1 MALVKYSTVFFPLRS
16 LRLFVSIKKAY
27 YHSEPHSIDL
37 FHDKDW
43 IVKRPK
49 FLNIPK
55 NEHSKLDIF
64 QFNFNKSESNNVYLQ
79 DSSFKDNL
87 DKAMQFIYND
97 KLSSLDAKQVPI
109 KNLAWL
115 KLRDYIYQQ
124 LKDPKLQAKTYVPS
138 VSEII
143 HPSSPGNL
151 ISLLINCNKISN
163 LVWKSVLKYSLGN
176 NITTLDKFI
185 HVLQQ
190 TFDHVYE
197 QEILPMMTNTDDTDG
212 AHNVDITNPA
222 EWFPEARKI
231 RRHIIMHIGPT
242 NSGKTYRALQKLKS
256 VDRGYYAG
264 PLRLL
269 AREVYDRFH
278 AEKIR
283 CNLLTGEEVIRDL
296 DDRGNSAGL
305 TSGTVEMVPINQKF
319 DVVVLDEIQMM
330 SDGDRGWAWTNAL
343 LGVVSKEVHL
353 CGEKSVLPL
362 VKSIVKMTGDKLTI
376 NEYERLGKLSVE
388 EKPIKDGI
396 KGLRKGDCVV
406 AFSKKKILDLKL
418 KIEKDTNL
426 KVAVIYGSLP
436 PETRV
441 QQAALF
447 NNGEYDIMVA
457 SDAIGMGLN
466 LSIDR
471 VVFTTNMKYNG
482 EELME
487 MTSSQIKQIGGRAG
501 RFKSRSASGGVP
513 QGFITSFESKVLKSV
528 RKAIEAPVEYLK
540 TAVTWPTD
548 EICAQLMTQFP
559 PGTPTSVL
567 LQTISDEL
575 EKSSDNLF
583 TLSDLKSKLKVIGL
597 FEHMEDIPFF
607 DKLKLSNA
615 PVKDMPMVTKAFTK
629 FCETIAKRHTRGLL
643 SYRLP
648 FNLLDYNCIPNES
661 YSLEVY
667 ESLYNIITLY
677 FWLSN
682 RYPNYFIDMESAKDL
697 KYFCEMIIF
706 EKLDRLKKN
715 PYAHKPFGSTRG
727 HLSSSRR
734 RLRT

>member
-1 MALVKYSTVFFPLRS
+1 MLASHCIAVSPLRS
-16 LRLFVSIKKAY
+16 FRLFFVINKAY
-27 YHSEPHSIDL
+27 YHHGSKNIDP
-37 FHDKDW
+37 FNDKNW

-49 FLNIPK
+49 FLNLPK
-55 NEHSKLDIF
+55 NEHSKLDTF
-64 QFNFNKSESNNVYLQ
+64 EFKFSKGENGNVYLQ

-87 DKAMQFIYND
+87 DKAMQFIYNE
-97 KLSSLDAKQVPI
+97 KLTSLDAEQVPI

-115 KLRDYIYQQ
+115 KLRDSIYSQ
-124 LKDPKLQAKTYVPS
+124 LKHTSKQPPAYVPPL
-138 VSEII
+138 SELI
-143 HPSSPGNL
+143 HLSCPSNL
-151 ISLLINCNKISN
+151 IPLLMNCNKVNNSIWKAILKNGQSN
-163 LVWKSVLKYSLGN
+163 DVS
-176 NITTLDKFI
+176 TLDKFI
-185 HVLQQ
+185 YILQQ
-190 TFDHVYE
+190 TFDHTYE

-222 EWFPEARKI
+222 EWFSEARKI

-269 AREVYDRFH
+269 AREVYDRFQN
-278 AEKIR
+278 EKVR

-296 DDRGNSAGL
+296 DDKGNPAGL

-330 SDGDRGWAWTNAL
+330 SDLDRGWAWTNAL

-362 VKSIVKMTGDKLTI
+362 IKNIVKMTGDKLTI
-376 NEYERLGKLSVE
+376 NEYERLGKLTVE
-388 EKPIKDGI
+388 DSPVKDGI

-441 QQAALF
+441 QQASLF
-447 NNGEYDIMVA
+447 NSGNYDIMVA

-482 EELME
+482 EELAE

-501 RFKSRSASGGVP
+501 RFKSTSASGDVP
-513 QGFITSFESKVLKSV
+513 QGFITGFESKVLKSV
-528 RKAIEAPVEYLK
+528 RKAIESPVEYLK

-559 PGTPTSVL
+559 PGTPASTL
-567 LQTISDEL
+567 LQTIADEL
-575 EKSSDNLF
+575 EKSSNKLF
-583 TLSDLKSKLKVIGL
+583 TLSDLKNKLKIIAL
-597 FEHMEDIPFF
+597 FEHMEDIPFL

-648 FNLLDYNCIPNES
+648 FNLLDYKCIPSES

-682 RYPNYFIDMESAKDL
+682 RYPNYFIDMESAKDM

-715 PYAHKPFGSTRG
+715 PYARKPYASTRDQWPPSG
-727 HLSSSRR
+727 RR
-734 RLRT
+734 VHT

>member
-49 FLNIPK
+49 FLNLPK

-163 LVWKSVLKYSLGN
+163 LVWKSVLKYSLSN

-607 DKLKLSNA
+607 DK
-615 PVKDMPMVTKAFTK
+615 
-629 FCETIAKRHTRGLL
+629 
-643 SYRLP
+643 
-648 FNLLDYNCIPNES
+648 
-661 YSLEVY
+661 
-667 ESLYNIITLY
+667 
-677 FWLSN
+677 
-682 RYPNYFIDMESAKDL
+682 
-697 KYFCEMIIF
+697 
-706 EKLDRLKKN
+706 
-715 PYAHKPFGSTRG
+715 
-727 HLSSSRR
+727 
-734 RLRT
+734 

>member
-1 MALVKYSTVFFPLRS
+1 MMLASHCIAVSQLRS
-16 LRLFVSIKKAY
+16 FRLLFSIRKAY
-27 YHSEPHSIDL
+27 YHHEPKNIDL
-37 FHDKDW
+37 FNDKNW
-43 IVKRPK
+43 IVKRPQ
-49 FLNIPK
+49 FLNLPK
-55 NEHSKLDIF
+55 NERSKLDTF
-64 QFNFNKSESNNVYLQ
+64 EFNFSKGENDNVYVQ
-79 DSSFKDNL
+79 DASFKDNL
-87 DKAMQFIYND
+87 DKAMQFIYNE
-97 KLSSLDAKQVPI
+97 KLSSLDAEQVPI

-115 KLRDYIYQQ
+115 KLRDYIYSQ
-124 LKDPKLQAKTYVPS
+124 LKHSRKQPSAYVPS
-138 VSEII
+138 LSELI
-143 HPSSPGNL
+143 HLSYPSNL
-151 ISLLINCNKISN
+151 ITLLMNCNKVSNSIWKVILQNGQNNDIS
-163 LVWKSVLKYSLGN
+163 
-176 NITTLDKFI
+176 TLDKFVYI
-185 HVLQQ
+185 LQQ
-190 TFDHVYE
+190 TFDHTYE

-212 AHNVDITNPA
+212 AHNVDITNPS
-222 EWFPEARKI
+222 EWFSEARKI

-269 AREVYDRFH
+269 AREVYDRFQN
-278 AEKIR
+278 EKVR

-296 DDRGNSAGL
+296 DDKGNPAGL

-330 SDGDRGWAWTNAL
+330 SDLDRGWAWTNAL

-362 VKSIVKMTGDKLTI
+362 IKSIVKMTGDKLTI
-376 NEYERLGKLSVE
+376 NEYDRLGKLTVE
-388 EKPIKDGI
+388 NSPVKDGI

-418 KIEKDTNL
+418 KIEKDTDL

-441 QQAALF
+441 QQASLF
-447 NNGEYDIMVA
+447 NSGNYDIMVA

-482 EELME
+482 EELVE

-501 RFKSRSASGGVP
+501 RFKSTSTSGYVP
-513 QGFITSFESKVLKSV
+513 QGYITGFESRVLKSV
-528 RKAIEAPVEYLK
+528 RKAIESPVEYLK

-559 PGTPTSVL
+559 PGTPASTL
-567 LQTISDEL
+567 LQTIADEL
-575 EKSSDNLF
+575 EKSSDKLF
-583 TLSDLKSKLKVIGL
+583 TLSDLKNKLKIIAL
-597 FEHMEDIPFF
+597 FEHMEDIPFL

-648 FNLLDYNCIPNES
+648 FNLLDYKCIPDES
-661 YSLEVY
+661 YSLEIY

-682 RYPNYFIDMESAKDL
+682 RYPNYFIDMESAKDM

-715 PYAHKPFGSTRG
+715 PYARKPYGSTRDQR
-727 HLSSSRR
+727 SPSKRR
-734 RLRT
+734 PYT

>member
-1 MALVKYSTVFFPLRS
+1 MHLAKFKVSASSLRS
-16 LRLFVSIKKAY
+16 FRLLVFVKKAH
-27 YHSEPHSIDL
+27 YHHGTHNIDL
-37 FHDKDW
+37 FHDKNW
-43 IVKRPK
+43 IVRGPK
-49 FLNIPK
+49 FLHLP
-55 NEHSKLDIF
+55 ESERTKLDIF
-64 QFNFNKSESNNVYLQ
+64 QFNINRGESDTVYLQ
-79 DSSFKDNL
+79 DSCFKDNL
-87 DKAMQFIYND
+87 DKAMQFIYNE
-97 KLSSLDAKQVPI
+97 KLSSLDAKQAPI

-115 KLRDYIYQQ
+115 KLRDSIYQQ
-124 LKDPKLQAKTYVPS
+124 LKDPRQQSQTYVPS
-138 VSEII
+138 ISEII
-143 HPSSPGNL
+143 HPSSPNNL
-151 ISLLINCNKISN
+151 VPLLINCNKINNSIWKAILKNGQSN
-163 LVWKSVLKYSLGN
+163 DIS
-176 NITTLDKFI
+176 TLDKFI
-185 HVLQQ
+185 HILQQ
-190 TFDHVYE
+190 TFDHTYE
-197 QEILPMMTNTDDTDG
+197 QNILPMMMNANDTDG

-222 EWFPEARKI
+222 EWFSEARKI

-242 NSGKTYRALQKLKS
+242 NSGKTYRALRKLKS

-269 AREVYDRFH
+269 AREVYDRFQN
-278 AEKIR
+278 EKVR

-296 DDRGNSAGL
+296 DDKGNPAGL

-330 SDGDRGWAWTNAL
+330 SDVDRGWAWTNAL

-376 NEYERLGKLSVE
+376 NEYERLGKLTVE
-388 EKPIKDGI
+388 DKPVVDGI

-418 KIEKDTNL
+418 KIEKDTSL

-441 QQAALF
+441 QQASLF
-447 NNGEYDIMVA
+447 NKGEYDVMVA

-501 RFKSRSASGGVP
+501 RFKSRSTSDDIP
-513 QGFITSFESKVLKSV
+513 QGFITSFESKVLKSI
-528 RKAIEAPVEYLK
+528 RKAIESPVEYLK

-548 EICAQLMTQFP
+548 EICAHLMTQFP
-559 PGTPTSVL
+559 PGTPASAL

-575 EKSSDNLF
+575 EKSSDKLF
-583 TLSDLKSKLKVIGL
+583 TLSDLKNKVKIIGL
-597 FEHMEDIPFF
+597 FEQMEDIPFL

-615 PVKDMPMVTKAFTK
+615 PVKDMPMVTNAFTK

-643 SYRLP
+643 SYQLP
-648 FNLLDYNCIPNES
+648 FNLLNYNCIPNES

-682 RYPNYFIDMESAKDL
+682 RYPNYFIDMESARDM

-715 PYAHKPFGSTRG
+715 PYARKPFAPTKG
-727 HLSSSRR
+727 HFPSSKRR
-734 RLRT
+734 SHT

>member
-1 MALVKYSTVFFPLRS
+1 MTLATYSTFTFPLRS
-16 LRLFVSIKKAY
+16 FRLLVFVKKAH
-27 YHSEPHSIDL
+27 YHHGPHNIDL
-37 FHDKDW
+37 FHDKNW
-43 IVKRPK
+43 IVKRPT
-49 FLNIPK
+49 FLNLPK
-55 NEHSKLDIF
+55 NELTKPDVF
-64 QFNFNKSESNNVYLQ
+64 QFTFNKGDGDNVYLQ
-79 DSSFKDNL
+79 DSLFKDNL
-87 DKAMQFIYND
+87 DKAMQYVYNE
-97 KLSSLDAKQVPI
+97 KLTSLDSKQVPI

-115 KLRDYIYQQ
+115 NLRNSIYKQ
-124 LKDPKLQAKTYVPS
+124 LKDPKQQAQSYVPS
-138 VSEII
+138 ISEII
-143 HPSSPGNL
+143 HPSSPDKL
-151 ISLLINCNKISN
+151 ISLLINCNKINNSVWRSILKDSQSN
-163 LVWKSVLKYSLGN
+163 DIS
-176 NITTLDKFI
+176 TLDKFI
-185 HVLQQ
+185 HILQQ
-190 TFDHVYE
+190 TYDHTYE
-197 QEILPMMTNTDDTDG
+197 QDILPMMTNTDDTDG

-222 EWFPEARKI
+222 EWFSEARKI

-269 AREVYDRFH
+269 AREVYDRFQN
-278 AEKIR
+278 EKVR

-296 DDRGNSAGL
+296 DDKGNPAGL
-305 TSGTVEMVPINQKF
+305 TSGTVEMVPTHQKF

-330 SDGDRGWAWTNAL
+330 SDVDRGWAWTNAL

-362 VKSIVKMTGDKLTI
+362 IKSIVKMTGDKLTI

-388 EKPIKDGI
+388 GKPVKDGI

-441 QQAALF
+441 QQASLF

-482 EELME
+482 EELTE

-501 RFKSRSASGGVP
+501 RFKSSSTSREVP
-513 QGFITSFESKVLKSV
+513 QGFITSFDSKVLKCV
-528 RKAIEAPVEYLK
+528 KKAIESPVEYLK

-575 EKSSDNLF
+575 ERSSGNLF
-583 TLSDLKSKLKVIGL
+583 TLSDLKNKLKIIGL
-597 FEHMEDIPFF
+597 FEHMEDIPFL

-715 PYAHKPFGSTRG
+715 PYARKPFGFTRS
-727 HLSSSRR
+727 LLPSLKRR
-734 RLRT
+734 SPT

>member
-1 MALVKYSTVFFPLRS
+1 MMLASRCIAVSPLRS
-16 LRLFVSIKKAY
+16 SRLLFFIKKAY
-27 YHSEPHSIDL
+27 YHHEVKNTDL
-37 FHDKDW
+37 FNDKNW
-43 IVKRPK
+43 IVKRPQ
-49 FLNIPK
+49 FLNLPK
-55 NEHSKLDIF
+55 NERSKLDTF
-64 QFNFNKSESNNVYLQ
+64 EFNFSKGENDNVYLQ
-79 DSSFKDNL
+79 NASFKDNL
-87 DKAMQFIYND
+87 DKAMQFVYNE

-115 KLRDYIYQQ
+115 KLRDSIYSQ
-124 LKDPKLQAKTYVPS
+124 LKHPRKQPSAYVPS
-138 VSEII
+138 LGELI
-143 HPSSPGNL
+143 HLSNPSDL
-151 ISLLINCNKISN
+151 IPLLMNCNKVNDSI
-163 LVWKSVLKYSLGN
+163 WKAIIKNGQN
-176 NITTLDKFI
+176 NDITTLDKFI
-185 HVLQQ
+185 YILQQ
-190 TFDHVYE
+190 TFDHTYE

-222 EWFPEARKI
+222 EWFSEARKI

-269 AREVYDRFH
+269 AREVYDRFQN
-278 AEKIR
+278 EKVR

-296 DDRGNSAGL
+296 DDKGNAAGL

-330 SDGDRGWAWTNAL
+330 SDLDRGWAWTNAL

-362 VKSIVKMTGDKLTI
+362 IKSIVKMTGDKLTI
-376 NEYERLGKLSVE
+376 NEYDRLGELTVE
-388 EKPIKDGI
+388 NNPVKDGI

-441 QQAALF
+441 QQASLF
-447 NNGEYDIMVA
+447 NSGDYDIMVA

-482 EELME
+482 EELVE

-501 RFKSRSASGGVP
+501 RFKSTSTSEDVP
-513 QGFITSFESKVLKSV
+513 QGFITGFDSGVLKSV
-528 RKAIEAPVEYLK
+528 RKAIESPVEYLK

-559 PGTPTSVL
+559 PGTPASTL
-567 LQTISDEL
+567 LQTIADEL
-575 EKSSDNLF
+575 EKSSNKLF
-583 TLSDLKSKLKVIGL
+583 TLSDLKNKLKVIAL
-597 FEHMEDIPFF
+597 FEHMEDIPFL

-615 PVKDMPMVTKAFTK
+615 PVKDMPMVTEAFTK

-648 FNLLDYNCIPNES
+648 FNMLDYKCIPNEGF
-661 YSLEVY
+661 SLEIY

-682 RYPNYFIDMESAKDL
+682 RYPNYFIDMESAKDM

-715 PYAHKPFGSTRG
+715 PYARKPYGSTRDQWPPSG
-727 HLSSSRR
+727 RR
-734 RLRT
+734 PHT

>member
-1 MALVKYSTVFFPLRS
+1 MIVAKHGITACPLRS
-16 LRLFVSIKKAY
+16 FRLLVSVKRAR
-27 YHSEPHSIDL
+27 YHHASKHIDL
-37 FHDKDW
+37 FNDRNW
-43 IVKRPK
+43 IVKRPR
-49 FLNIPK
+49 FLNLPE
-55 NEHSKLDIF
+55 NEHSKLDTF
-64 QFNFNKSESNNVYLQ
+64 QFNFDKIESKNIYMQ
-79 DSSFKDNL
+79 DSSFKDNV
-87 DKAMQFIYND
+87 DKAMQFVYNE
-97 KLSSLDAKQVPI
+97 KLSSLDAAQVPI

-115 KLRDYIYQQ
+115 RLRDSIYSQ
-124 LKDPKLQAKTYVPS
+124 LKDPKRQVQTYVPS
-138 VSEII
+138 ISELI
-143 HPSSPGNL
+143 HPSSPDN
-151 ISLLINCNKISN
+151 IITLLMNCNKISN
-163 LVWKSVLKYSLGN
+163 TIWKAILKNGQSN
-176 NITTLDKFI
+176 DIKTLDKFI
-185 HVLQQ
+185 HILQQ
-190 TFDHVYE
+190 AFHYTYE

-222 EWFPEARKI
+222 EWFSEARKI

-242 NSGKTYRALQKLKS
+242 NSGKTYKALQKLKS

-269 AREVYDRFH
+269 AREVYDRFQN
-278 AEKIR
+278 EKVR

-296 DDRGNSAGL
+296 DDKGNPAGL
-305 TSGTVEMVPINQKF
+305 TSGTVEMVPLNQKF

-330 SDGDRGWAWTNAL
+330 SDADRGWAWTNAL

-362 VKSIVKMTGDKLTI
+362 IKNIVKMTGDKLTI

-388 EKPIKDGI
+388 DNPVKGGI

-441 QQAALF
+441 QQASLF

-471 VVFTTNMKYNG
+471 VVFTTDMKYNG

-501 RFKSRSASGGVP
+501 RFKSKSPSGDVP
-513 QGFITSFESKVLKSV
+513 QGFITSFESRVLKSV
-528 RKAIEAPVEYLK
+528 RKAIEAPVEYLR

-559 PGTPTSVL
+559 PGTPASVL
-567 LQTISDEL
+567 LQTIADEL
-575 EKSSDNLF
+575 EKSSDKLF
-583 TLSDLKSKLKVIGL
+583 TLSDLKNKLKVIAL
-597 FEHMEDIPFF
+597 FEHMEDIPFL

-682 RYPNYFIDMESAKDL
+682 RYPNYFIDMESAKDM

-715 PYAHKPFGSTRG
+715 PYIRKSFGPTRG
-727 HLSSSRR
+727 QLPPSKRR
-734 RLRT
+734 SHT